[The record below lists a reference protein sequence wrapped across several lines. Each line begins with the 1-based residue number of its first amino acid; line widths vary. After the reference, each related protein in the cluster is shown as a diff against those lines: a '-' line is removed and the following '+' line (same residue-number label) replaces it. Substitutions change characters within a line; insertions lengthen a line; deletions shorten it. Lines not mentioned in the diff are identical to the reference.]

1 MITKYNLF
9 ADDMSLKSKN
19 FYFYFYIFL
28 FYMFI
33 FSEFHTNV
41 EIEIDLL
48 NYRVR
53 EGKMSREI
61 RLFTKSWGIV
71 DVFTD
76 KLFIARN
83 KLQLYYFKKFPVIS
97 YLW

>member
-1 MITKYNLF
+1 
-9 ADDMSLKSKN
+9 
-19 FYFYFYIFL
+19 
-28 FYMFI
+28 MFI

-61 RLFTKSWGIV
+61 RIFTKSWGIV

-97 YLW
+97 YLWKGGLQT

>member
-1 MITKYNLF
+1 
-9 ADDMSLKSKN
+9 
-19 FYFYFYIFL
+19 
-28 FYMFI
+28 MFI
-33 FSEFHTNV
+33 FSQFHTNV

-76 KLFIARN
+76 NLFIARN
-83 KLQLYYFKKFPVIS
+83 KLQLYILKRQQSFLLYPIFGKGGCKRNV
-97 YLW
+97 